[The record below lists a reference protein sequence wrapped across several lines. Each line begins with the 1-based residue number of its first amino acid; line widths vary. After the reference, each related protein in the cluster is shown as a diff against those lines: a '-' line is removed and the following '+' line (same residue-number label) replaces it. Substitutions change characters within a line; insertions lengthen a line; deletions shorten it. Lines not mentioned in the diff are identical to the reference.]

1 MKERERGTEN
11 KCERLLPSQHSRCGP
26 WNYCRLLHLLFGHL
40 CVISENVGDI
50 MPARLARAGES
61 EFGVARLSV
70 LEGTY
75 FVSRSFSPRSI
86 VVAVAAAA
94 VAALVVLRICL
105 LFS

>member
-1 MKERERGTEN
+1 MSE
-11 KCERLLPSQHSRCGP
+11 CERRSRCGLA
-26 WNYCRLLHLLFGHL
+26 WNYFRLLHLLFGHL

-50 MPARLARAGES
+50 IVARPPASSASGSGNGSGL
-61 EFGVARLSV
+61 GVARLSV